1 MRINQT
7 AVIAAGGAALG
18 LLFHQLRRWDDLTG
32 FVVETVAAGL
42 AAGIFYF
49 VTLFLL
55 EKTTDRRAA
64 FWLILAAAL
73 VFRLQL
79 LPLPPVLSDDLH
91 RYRWEARMQA
101 AGWNPYAVRPDDPR
115 LAALREEDWEK
126 VSGRGIPSIYPP
138 LTELVFR
145 AAWPLVDGVP
155 LRTSLVLLKLPFLAA
170 DLAVMA
176 LLAWWID
183 ASGGR
188 NYQLAVYAWN
198 PLVIVEFAASGHLD
212 PLVLLAVLAS
222 VLALLKRRHVLATL
236 LLTAGALIKAFPVLL
251 LPLWLRHQGWPRTA
265 PMYRGAARAWWGL
278 AAGAALAVACVWPYR
293 AALAQLPETLADYES
308 HWQHNNAS
316 LYSLATWFSGSTELA
331 AGLGVGIVGALA
343 LWAAARR
350 LDVIRGAILLIGA
363 TLLLAP
369 NAFAWYFTWLVPLL
383 ALVPLRDAVPWLLL
397 TVTQFLSNHVL
408 LEYHAQG
415 VWRFQPFYLWL
426 TYAPFFTLA
435 VWLRIKKPS

>member
-7 AVIAAGGAALG
+7 AVIAAGGAALA

-32 FVVETVAAGL
+32 FVVETIAAGL

-55 EKTTDRRAA
+55 EKTADRRAA

-73 VFRLQL
+73 LFRLQL

-91 RYRWEARMQA
+91 RYRWEARVQA
-101 AGWNPYAVRPDDPR
+101 AGWNPYAVQPDDPR
-115 LAALREEDWEK
+115 LAALREGDWEK

-145 AAWPLVDGVP
+145 AAWPLVEGVP
-155 LRTSLVLLKLPFLAA
+155 LRTSLALLKLPFLAA
-170 DLAVMA
+170 DLGVMA
-176 LLAWWID
+176 LLAWWLRS
-183 ASGGR
+183 SGGR
-188 NYQLAVYAWN
+188 NVQLAVYAWN
-198 PLVIVEFAASGHLD
+198 PLLIVEFAASGHLD

-222 VLALLKRRHVLATL
+222 ALALLKGRHVLATV

-251 LPLWLRHQGWPRTA
+251 LPLWLRHQGWPR
-265 PMYRGAARAWWGL
+265 RVRAWWGL
-278 AAGAALAVACVWPYR
+278 AAGAALAMACVWPYR
-293 AALAQLPETLADYES
+293 AALSQLPATLAEYQS

-316 LYSLATWFSGSTELA
+316 LYSLAVWFSGSTELA

-343 LWAAARR
+343 LWAAARG
-350 LDVIRGAILLIGA
+350 LDAIRGAILLIGA

-369 NAFAWYFTWLVPLL
+369 NAFAWYFTWLLPFLS
-383 ALVPLRDAVPWLLL
+383 LVPLRSAAPWLLL

-408 LEYHAQG
+408 LEYHANG
-415 VWRFQPFYLWL
+415 VWRFQSFYLWL
-426 TYAPFFTLA
+426 TYAPFFLLA
-435 VWLRIKKPS
+435 VWLRLRRG

>member
-7 AVIAAGGAALG
+7 AVIAAGGAALA

-64 FWLILAAAL
+64 FWLILAAAVL
-73 VFRLQL
+73 FRLQL

-91 RYRWEARMQA
+91 RYRWEARVQA
-101 AGWNPYAVRPDDPR
+101 AGCNPYAVRPEDPR

-145 AAWPLVDGVP
+145 AAWPLLEGVP

-176 LLAWWID
+176 LLAWWIS

-198 PLVIVEFAASGHLD
+198 PLLIVEFAASGHLD

-251 LPLWLRHQGWPRTA
+251 LPLWLRHQGWPRA
-265 PMYRGAARAWWGL
+265 VQLHRGAARAWWGL

-293 AALAQLPETLADYES
+293 DALAQLPATLADYES

-316 LYSLATWFSGSTELA
+316 LYSLAAWFSGSTELA

-369 NAFAWYFTWLVPLL
+369 NAFAWYFTWLLPLL
-383 ALVPLRDAVPWLLL
+383 ALIPLRNAVPWLLL

-408 LEYHAQG
+408 LEYHANG

-426 TYAPFFTLA
+426 TYAPFFFLA
-435 VWLRIKKPS
+435 VWLRVRKP

>member
-7 AVIAAGGAALG
+7 AVIAASGAALA

-42 AAGIFYF
+42 AAGVVYF

-55 EKTTDRRAA
+55 EKTSDRRAA

-73 VFRLQL
+73 LFRLQL
-79 LPLPPVLSDDLH
+79 LPLPPALSDDLH
-91 RYRWEARMQA
+91 RYRWEARVQA
-101 AGWNPYAVRPDDPR
+101 AGWNPYAVQPDDPR
-115 LAALREEDWEK
+115 LAALREEDWEQ

-145 AAWPLVDGVP
+145 AAWPLVEGAP
-155 LRTSLVLLKLPFLAA
+155 LRTSLALLKLLFLAA

-176 LLAWWID
+176 LLAWWLRS
-183 ASGGR
+183 SGGR

-198 PLVIVEFAASGHLD
+198 PLLIVECAASGHLD

-222 VLALLKRRHVLATL
+222 ALALLKGRHALATL
-236 LLTAGALIKAFPVLL
+236 LLTAGALIKAFPVVL

-265 PMYRGAARAWWGL
+265 KAWWGL
-278 AAGAALAVACVWPYR
+278 AAGAVLAVACVWPYR
-293 AALAQLPETLADYES
+293 AALAQLPATLAEYES
-308 HWQHNNAS
+308 HWRLNNAS
-316 LYSLATWFSGSTELA
+316 LYSLAAWFSGSNELA
-331 AGLGVGIVGALA
+331 AGLGVGVVGALA

-350 LDVIRGAILLIGA
+350 LDVMRGAIVLIGA
-363 TLLLAP
+363 MLLLSP
-369 NAFAWYFTWLVPLL
+369 NAFAWYFTWLLPFL
-383 ALVPLRDAVPWLLL
+383 ALVRLRDAAPWLLL

-408 LEYHAQG
+408 LEYHANG
-415 VWRFQPFYLWL
+415 AWRFQPSYLWL
-426 TYAPFFTLA
+426 TYAPFFVVA
-435 VWLRIKKPS
+435 VWLRLRKPS